1 MGPHVSAV
9 QYELDGIL
17 HGLMANPDRKFVY
30 CEMVLSDKC
39 IAILELA
46 WLWPLFCKVT
56 LIIVWPTPQSY
67 FKRWWDIQESGTQD
81 RVRAL
86 IQNGQLQFAGGGWVS
101 NDEAICSYDDIID
114 QLTLGHR
121 CCARAAGSSTSDH
134 HAREGPLTVL
144 TQCAG
149 NVRWLADT
157 FGYIPRQG
165 WQIDTFGHSGVNAAL
180 YALSGMDS
188 MFFSRLDTE
197 VGAASLRR
205 TTFRSIISCRT
216 LPSSAIFDVQ
226 CRMCSSEKPKHQLEF
241 LWRGTKSY
249 SNWADIWSYAF
260 GTGESQRPALDCPG
274 LPSTDASR
282 VTRVGRGCRMYTCTA
297 GCRVQERITC
307 QKVSALANWTILA
320 CTRNIS

>member
-1 MGPHVSAV
+1 MAAV
-9 QYELDGIL
+9 
-17 HGLMANPDRKFVY
+17 
-30 CEMVLSDKC
+30 
-39 IAILELA
+39 
-46 WLWPLFCKVT
+46 CKVT

-134 HAREGPLTVL
+134 HVAKGHNSAYAM
-144 TQCAG
+144 CF

-216 LPSSAIFDVQ
+216 LPSSAIFD
-226 CRMCSSEKPKHQLEF
+226 C
-241 LWRGTKSY
+241 
-249 SNWADIWSYAF
+249 N
-260 GTGESQRPALDCPG
+260 
-274 LPSTDASR
+274 
-282 VTRVGRGCRMYTCTA
+282 A
-297 GCRVQERITC
+297 GCAAPKT
-307 QKVSALANWTILA
+307 KASA
-320 CTRNIS
+320 